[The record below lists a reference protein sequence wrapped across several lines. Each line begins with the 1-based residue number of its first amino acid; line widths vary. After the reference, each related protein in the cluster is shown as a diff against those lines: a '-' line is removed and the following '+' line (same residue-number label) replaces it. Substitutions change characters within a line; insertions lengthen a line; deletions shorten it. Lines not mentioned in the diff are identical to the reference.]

1 MKGEALKAWRQ
12 ASEYPLNKLAMI
24 LGVNQDTIRN
34 WERGRSRIPEDALPR
49 LAAVMAGTHVE
60 AEAIDLS
67 GVPELDMIE
76 ELRLRAK
83 ARASMESLESMGEE

>member
-34 WERGRSRIPEDALPR
+34 WERGRSRIPESMYQP
-49 LAAVMAGTHVE
+49 LATVMSGQAVESESV
-60 AEAIDLS
+60 DLS
-67 GVPELDMIE
+67 GVPEIELIE

-83 ARASMESLESMGEE
+83 ARASKGDAGK